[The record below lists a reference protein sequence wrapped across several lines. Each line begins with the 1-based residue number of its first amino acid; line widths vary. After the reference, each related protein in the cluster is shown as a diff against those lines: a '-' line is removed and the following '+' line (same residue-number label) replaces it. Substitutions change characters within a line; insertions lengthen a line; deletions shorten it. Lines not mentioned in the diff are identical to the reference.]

1 MPALIGNLSRLLIS
15 NQAMTLEE
23 IAKAT
28 EDDDAV
34 TTGSTLFITQ
44 DELSTSQGLL
54 LRETWIVMP
63 ESRVLKPS
71 PWPMRTTKEWCAPS
85 NYCDRRFGDPAWTSK
100 PSSKQAYPVSLP
112 NHKLYQNH
120 FVLQQC
126 TPDRGKRF
134 ILTFVGIFPW

>member
-44 DELSTSQGLL
+44 SLAEQPWASK
-54 LRETWIVMP
+54 I
-63 ESRVLKPS
+63 SR
-71 PWPMRTTKEWCAPS
+71 
-85 NYCDRRFGDPAWTSK
+85 
-100 PSSKQAYPVSLP
+100 SS
-112 NHKLYQNH
+112 
-120 FVLQQC
+120 
-126 TPDRGKRF
+126 R
-134 ILTFVGIFPW
+134 

>member
-1 MPALIGNLSRLLIS
+1 MMMLLQQVLHCLSLNRWPNNPGL
-15 NQAMTLEE
+15 QKFPE
-23 IAKAT
+23 
-28 EDDDAV
+28 V
-34 TTGSTLFITQ
+34 R

-71 PWPMRTTKEWCAPS
+71 PWPMRTKEWCAPS